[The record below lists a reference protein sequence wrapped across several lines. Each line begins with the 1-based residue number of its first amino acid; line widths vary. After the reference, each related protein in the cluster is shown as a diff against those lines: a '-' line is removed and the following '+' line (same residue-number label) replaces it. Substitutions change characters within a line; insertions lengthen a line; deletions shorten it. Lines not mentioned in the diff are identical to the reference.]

1 MSKKI
6 KILNLRASTIH
17 FLFFLFACSLI
28 ASVIFYN
35 SYLSEKK
42 TILTYEI
49 NLKSENWNTKIFFK
63 DNKVFKDSVFNK
75 LYSKKNEKIKF
86 QEIIYADETIKLIST
101 KNFYTK
107 NRNAVNNFEAEY
119 DAFISSFVQS
129 YIKELDLFINSFLE
143 DEYFFTSNLEE
154 SFISNDLIYNMNE
167 DEKNNFILSKKSKNF
182 EEYLKLKKLNY
193 KIDYKKMIKN
203 EERKISYID
212 LFISLI
218 LISII
223 YLSFLMFF
231 KIIKIN

>member
-1 MSKKI
+1 M
-6 KILNLRASTIH
+6 
-17 FLFFLFACSLI
+17 
-28 ASVIFYN
+28 
-35 SYLSEKK
+35 
-42 TILTYEI
+42 TYEI

-193 KIDYKKMIKN
+193 KIDYKKN
-203 EERKISYID
+203 QTR
-212 LFISLI
+212 
-218 LISII
+218 
-223 YLSFLMFF
+223 
-231 KIIKIN
+231 